1 MRITL
6 TDVNKLYLVVARVVL
21 FVWIGCLSS
30 AVWAQDLAL
39 NENPPQE
46 EKTGKRSEQSQPLK
60 KVLAELETQ
69 YKVNFNYDSDIL
81 HNLYVEKNSNNTS
94 QNIDRVL
101 EELLNPVGLKFKRV
115 ERKIYI
121 ILPVH
126 NNEKN
131 IRKISNEGINQQG
144 ALNQSS
150 LLKLSAISQPVAITI
165 TGKVTDKEKGEAL
178 PGVNVLVKGTVTGTI
193 TDMNGAYSITAPDPN
208 GTLVFSY
215 IGYTTEEV
223 PITNRSVIDVSLL
236 PNIQAL
242 GEVVVTA
249 LGIKKE
255 AKKIGYAIA
264 SVSPEQINVNRTT
277 NFMNALQGK
286 MAGVNITSLGSGAAG
301 TSKIRIRG
309 QSSFGGQNNPLIV
322 VNGVPINNANFGFN
336 PGTTGDA
343 SNGIGGVA
351 SRSDGGD
358 GLSSINPDDI
368 ESMTVLKGGPAAA
381 LYGARAK
388 DGVVMITT
396 KNRGSQQGIGVEY
409 NTNFTTDTPLDFTD
423 FQYEYGQGE
432 AGIRPTTANPTS
444 GVWSFGERFQPGMTQ
459 ILFDGVEVPYA
470 PVRDRI
476 KKFYRVGN
484 TWTNTVTLSSGGEK
498 GGFSLS
504 LSNLDSRSIMPN
516 SDFNRK
522 TINLGFTQN
531 IISKLTVSGN
541 VNYSNEFNKN
551 PPNIADQDLS
561 TPTTLYTL

>member
-1 MRITL
+1 
-6 TDVNKLYLVVARVVL
+6 
-21 FVWIGCLSS
+21 
-30 AVWAQDLAL
+30 
-39 NENPPQE
+39 
-46 EKTGKRSEQSQPLK
+46 
-60 KVLAELETQ
+60 
-69 YKVNFNYDSDIL
+69 
-81 HNLYVEKNSNNTS
+81 
-94 QNIDRVL
+94 
-101 EELLNPVGLKFKRV
+101 VGLKFKRV

-193 TDMNGAYSITAPDPN
+193 TDMNGAYSITAPEPN

-476 KKFYRVGN
+476 KN
-484 TWTNTVTLSSGGEK
+484 
-498 GGFSLS
+498 
-504 LSNLDSRSIMPN
+504 
-516 SDFNRK
+516 
-522 TINLGFTQN
+522 FT
-531 IISKLTVSGN
+531 
-541 VNYSNEFNKN
+541 
-551 PPNIADQDLS
+551 A
-561 TPTTLYTL
+561 